1 MSIEL
6 RMPSNYLILCRSLLL
21 LPSIFTSIR
30 VFSSES
36 ALHINWPKYWRF
48 SFSIS
53 LSNAYSALSEVIIYK
68 IIKIKLETK
77 CIFCININFHLVA
90 QDGKESANNAGNWLH
105 PCQEDPQE
113 NGMELTPVFLP
124 GGVLGQRSLVGYSP

>member
-1 MSIEL
+1 MSM
-6 RMPSNYLILCRSLLL
+6 MPSNHLISVVLFSSCPQSLQASGSF
-21 LPSIFTSIR
+21 PVNQPFTS
-30 VFSSES
+30 VGQ
-36 ALHINWPKYWRF
+36 KYW

-90 QDGKESANNAGNWLH
+90 QMVKNLLAMREIGSIPVSGRSTGEGNGTHSSLLAWRI
-105 PCQEDPQE
+105 PWAEE
-113 NGMELTPVFLP
+113 P
-124 GGVLGQRSLVGYSP
+124 GRLQSTG